1 MALRRRTRVWLK
13 LVLWL
18 GALVPL
24 GLLGWVTYTGELLET
39 EPVKNI
45 QHRTGLA
52 ALILLFCTLAI
63 TPLRRATGWNDLIR
77 FRRPLGLFAFFYA
90 TLHAFSYFV
99 FDQQMSPVGIAKD
112 VAEHPWVLVGFSA
125 FVLLI
130 PLAFTSTTASIRRLG
145 GRRWQRV
152 HQLIYVTAA
161 LGVLHFLW
169 LVKKDER
176 TPVLYALV
184 LVGLLGLRL
193 VPLDRFRR
201 WWSREAGLRNR
212 EPGHTTPIADA

>member
-1 MALRRRTRVWLK
+1 MALKRSTRIGLK
-13 LVLWL
+13 VMLWL

-24 GLLGWVTYTGELLET
+24 GLLGWAIYTGELLQT

-63 TPLRRATGWNDLIR
+63 TPLRRLTGWNDLIR

-99 FDQQMSPVGIAKD
+99 FDQQLSPTGIATD
-112 VAEHPWVLVGFSA
+112 VAKHPWVLVGFTA
-125 FVLLI
+125 FILLI
-130 PLAFTSTTASIRRLG
+130 PLALTSTKASIRRLG
-145 GRRWQRV
+145 GRRWQRL
-152 HQLIYVTAA
+152 HQLIYITAA

-176 TPVLYALV
+176 EPVLYGVV
-184 LVGLLGLRL
+184 LIALLGLRL
-193 VPLDRFRR
+193 VPLERLRR
-201 WWSREAGLRNR
+201 LGKGPGIRHQESGSR
-212 EPGHTTPIADA
+212 TPLPDS